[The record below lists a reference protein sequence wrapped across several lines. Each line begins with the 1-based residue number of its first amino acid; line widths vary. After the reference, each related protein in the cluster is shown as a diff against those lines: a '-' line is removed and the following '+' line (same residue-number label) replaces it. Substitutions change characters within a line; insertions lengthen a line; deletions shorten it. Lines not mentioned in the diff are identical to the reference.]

1 MKRRQPGDPNGGK
14 KNPSVKPKAEN
25 MTDIKFR
32 RMSIIYGQ
40 GMELCFEFPIQVT
53 DGEMSHRIEEA
64 LKMPSVSISTG
75 EALYVIPTH
84 AILTVIVKPAPKRLP
99 PTVIR
104 GAKLLGR
111 NDN

>member
-1 MKRRQPGDPNGGK
+1 
-14 KNPSVKPKAEN
+14 

-75 EALYVIPTH
+75 GAIRHSHPRDIDCHRQAGSKETAANGDSRSEAI
-84 AILTVIVKPAPKRLP
+84 
-99 PTVIR
+99 
-104 GAKLLGR
+104 GR